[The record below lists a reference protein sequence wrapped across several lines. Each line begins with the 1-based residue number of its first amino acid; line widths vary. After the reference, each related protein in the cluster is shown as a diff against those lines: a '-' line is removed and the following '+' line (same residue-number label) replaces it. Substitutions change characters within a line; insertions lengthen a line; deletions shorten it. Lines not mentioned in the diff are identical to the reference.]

1 MTLVRIDANS
11 AVPPFEQL
19 RAQLVDAIR
28 SGELAPG
35 TGLPTVRQLA
45 ADLGLAKNTVA
56 RAYQALEADGLVR
69 GEGRNGTVVLDRAA
83 TVDPGTATR
92 LAAAARRYL
101 AEVSRLGA
109 HTDDAIA
116 AIHRAVLDG

>member
-1 MTLVRIDANS
+1 M
-11 AVPPFEQL
+11 
-19 RAQLVDAIR
+19 VDAIR

-35 TGLPTVRQLA
+35 TSLPTVRQLA

-56 RAYQALEADGLVR
+56 RAYQALETDGLVR
-69 GEGRNGTVVLDRAA
+69 GEGRNGTVVIGRAA
-83 TVDPGTATR
+83 TVDPGTAAR

-101 AEVSRLGA
+101 AEVSQLGA
-109 HTDDAIA
+109 HPDDAIV